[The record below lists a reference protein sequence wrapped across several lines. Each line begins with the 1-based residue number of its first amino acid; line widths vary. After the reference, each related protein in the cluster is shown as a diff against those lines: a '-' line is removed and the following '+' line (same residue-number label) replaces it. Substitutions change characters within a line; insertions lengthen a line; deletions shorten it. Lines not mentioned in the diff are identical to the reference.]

1 MLGMAAFPLTK
12 ICFSYIIS
20 ITMAKKS
27 KRISLNKIEVDE
39 KTSEPK
45 IVKIEEDY
53 DPIKAAETADN
64 TVDSAKKSQSSVG
77 KQLVMTRILGIQ
89 KYDKAIDK
97 RQRVLKHLLTAVFLV
112 FVVGVLS
119 FTFYKDFFAPSGEKQ
134 AVSFID
140 ILDKLSGTWYY
151 FICALCALF
160 FSYLLKGLK
169 LSVICKS
176 QTGKWHF
183 KTCFETGII
192 GHYYNCVTPLAVGGQ
207 PFEIYHLSRH
217 GVHGGVASSMPI
229 IAFFFSQFAFVCLGI
244 ISLVLLNTNVLG
256 VQEGFLKEFPPVF
269 NILAGI
275 GLFLCLSMP
284 ALVLT
289 FSLFPRL
296 GAMLVKLFTT
306 LGGKLRFLK
315 DPKKTEYKTLKTVV
329 HNSYCIKKFGSN
341 PFALLS
347 TVLISV
353 GETLAQC
360 SIAYFTLRLFGYDNP
375 DAGGFREWLQIIQLS
390 VILYAAI
397 SFIPTPGNSGA
408 ADLSFYLLFT
418 VGVQFAGLSF
428 AAMVLWRILSY
439 YSFVVI
445 GFIFTTLTRKKD
457 HKIDFLGIADLEN

>member
-1 MLGMAAFPLTK
+1 MTK
-12 ICFSYIIS
+12 
-20 ITMAKKS
+20 
-27 KRISLNKIEVDE
+27 KRKRVSLNKIVVDD

-45 IVKIEEDY
+45 IVKIEEEY
-53 DPIKAAETADN
+53 EPNKAAKEAETP
-64 TVDSAKKSQSSVG
+64 VDSTKKNQSSVG

-89 KYDKAIDK
+89 EYDKTIDK
-97 RQRVLKHLLTAVFLV
+97 RQRIFKRISSIVFLV
-112 FVVGVLS
+112 FVVGVLG
-119 FTFYKDFFAPSGEKQ
+119 FTFYKDFFAPIGEKQ
-134 AVSFID
+134 TISFGD
-140 ILDKLSGTWYY
+140 ILNELSGTWYY
-151 FICALCALF
+151 FICALVALF
-160 FSYLLKGLK
+160 FAYLLKGFK

-207 PFEIYHLSRH
+207 PFEIYHLSKH
-217 GVHGGVASSMPI
+217 GVHGGVAASMPI
-229 IAFFFSQFAFVCLGI
+229 IAFFFYQFAFVALGI
-244 ISLVLLNTNVLG
+244 AALVLKNTNVLHIE
-256 VQEGFLKEFPPVF
+256 QNFLDALPAVF
-269 NILAGI
+269 NVLATI
-275 GLFLCLSMP
+275 GLVLCLSMP
-284 ALVLT
+284 AMVFT

-296 GAMLVKLFTT
+296 AATLVKWFTDI
-306 LGGKLRFLK
+306 GGKLKFLK
-315 DPKKTEYKTLKTVV
+315 DPKKTKYKTLKTVV
-329 HNSYCIKKFGSN
+329 HNSYCIKKFGAN
-341 PFALLS
+341 PLALIS

-360 SIAYFTLRLFGYDNP
+360 SIAYFTLKLFRYDNP
-375 DAGGFREWLQIIQLS
+375 DAGGFLEWLQIIQLS

-439 YSFVVI
+439 YSYIII
-445 GFIFTTLTRKKD
+445 GFIFTTFNRKKD